1 METVLPFAAAINAAF
16 LAAALGTQALR
27 KNAKT
32 GIFAAIYLCV
42 AAAAVAVIAAEHAA
56 LGVAQNLWS
65 IVEGVLTV
73 ASGPLFLFFAASS
86 LGVRLN
92 ASVLSFGFFFL
103 AVAIAAAAQFLT
115 LQFLVDRLV
124 FVQIGFTA
132 ASAALVFSR
141 RGAAVKAARARRYVM
156 AAIIVLSLLH
166 AAQLARTLWP
176 EAGSLR
182 NIVPF
187 LGAAALFALSAAVYF
202 GGRLGFFDALTQ
214 PPPVATD
221 AMRALV
227 AKMEAALGDGLL
239 KNPDISAIEAAAAIG
254 AKPEILAEA
263 VRAVTGGGFAARL
276 QQLRVEEAQRL
287 LADPKEARTSME
299 AVGLLAGF
307 GSRSAFYEAFGE
319 RAGMSPAAYRKSLA
333 IKPVRNEESG
343 QV

>member
-27 KNAKT
+27 KKAKT
-32 GIFAAIYLCV
+32 GIFAALYLCV

-56 LGVAQNLWS
+56 LGVAKNLLS
-65 IVEGVLTV
+65 IVEGLLTV
-73 ASGPLFLFFAASS
+73 ASGPLFLLFAASS

-92 ASVLSFGFFFL
+92 ASVLALGFFFL
-103 AVAIAAAAQFLT
+103 AVAIAAASRFLT

-124 FVQIGFTA
+124 LVQMGFTA
-132 ASAALVFSR
+132 ASAALVFGR

-166 AAQLARTLWP
+166 AAQLTRTLWP

-182 NIVPF
+182 NIVPYF
-187 LGAAALFALSAAVYF
+187 GAAALFALSAAVYY
-202 GGRLGFFDALTQ
+202 GRLGFLDALTQ
-214 PPPVATD
+214 PPSIATD

-239 KNPDISAIEAAAAIG
+239 KNPDMSAIAAAAAIG
-254 AKPEILAEA
+254 AKPEMLAEA

-319 RAGMSPAAYRKSLA
+319 RVGMSPAAYRKSLA
-333 IKPVRNEESG
+333 IKPVQKAETG

>member
-27 KNAKT
+27 KKAKT
-32 GIFAAIYLCV
+32 GIFAALYLCV

-56 LGVAQNLWS
+56 LGVAKNLLS
-65 IVEGVLTV
+65 IVEGLLTV
-73 ASGPLFLFFAASS
+73 ASGPLFLLFAASS

-92 ASVLSFGFFFL
+92 ASVLALGFFFL
-103 AVAIAAAAQFLT
+103 AVAIAAASRFLT

-124 FVQIGFTA
+124 LVQMGFTA
-132 ASAALVFSR
+132 ASAALVFGR

-166 AAQLARTLWP
+166 AAQLTRTLWP

-182 NIVPF
+182 NIVPYF
-187 LGAAALFALSAAVYF
+187 GAAALFALSAAVYF
-202 GGRLGFFDALTQ
+202 GGRLGFLDALTQ
-214 PPPVATD
+214 PPSIATD

-239 KNPDISAIEAAAAIG
+239 KNPDMSAIAAAAAIG
-254 AKPEILAEA
+254 AKPEMLAEA

-319 RAGMSPAAYRKSLA
+319 RVGMSPAAYRKSLA
-333 IKPVRNEESG
+333 IKPVQKAETG